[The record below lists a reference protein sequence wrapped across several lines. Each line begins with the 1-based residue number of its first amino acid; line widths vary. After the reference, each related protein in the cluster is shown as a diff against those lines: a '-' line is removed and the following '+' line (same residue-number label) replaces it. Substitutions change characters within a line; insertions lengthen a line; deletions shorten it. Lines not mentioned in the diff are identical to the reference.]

1 MSFFLLN
8 NTKMCNNSSVIN
20 MFKEELK
27 LVPNKPG
34 SYQMYD
40 ESDTVIY
47 VGKAKNLKKR
57 LSSYFRGTH
66 TGKTAKMISNIAYF
80 KYIVT
85 NTELESFI
93 LEINL
98 IKKYNPKY
106 NILLKDDKSYP
117 YIEYT
122 RKPFP
127 SLKVVRYLKVKKS
140 KDKILFGPYVNV
152 YAARRIVNLINRLYP
167 LKKCEGMPKEVCLYY
182 HIHECLG
189 YCTKHVNSE
198 DIINMENEIISFL
211 RGNEDIIKNKLKEKI
226 NYYSENMN
234 YEMALELKKELDYMN
249 IVLEKQKVELT
260 AKEDLDVINYA
271 FINGFISLEFLYI
284 RAGKLVGNYTEI
296 EPVTDDYLNEIE
308 YLIALFYN
316 KREIPKQILI
326 PDEIDETVLKEIID
340 TKFIKVTKGSKYKL
354 LKMAKENAIINLENN
369 FKRIENQISK
379 TEGANEE
386 LEHLLGMKIKRIDI
400 FDNSNLFGS
409 FAVSGMVVFVDGS
422 PDKNKYRKYKV
433 MVDKN
438 DDYHTM
444 KEVIYRRYYRAL
456 LEKDLPDLILVD
468 GGITQIRAAKEILE
482 ELNLSIKVCGL
493 VKNDK
498 HRTNDLLDGDTL
510 EIYDIDR
517 TSNLF
522 HYLTRMQD
530 EVHRYTINYHRQIR
544 SKGSIQSIL
553 DNIPGI
559 GEKRRKEL
567 IKTFGSVKK
576 IKEASAEELN
586 KILPPDVTNK
596 LMTYLKDM
604 DEDKKTKELE

>member
-1 MSFFLLN
+1 
-8 NTKMCNNSSVIN
+8 
-20 MFKEELK
+20 MFKDELK

-40 ESDTVIY
+40 KNDVVIY

-57 LSSYFRGTH
+57 LSSYFRGKH
-66 TGKTAKMISNIAYF
+66 YGKTAKMISNIAYF

-98 IKKYNPKY
+98 IKKYDPKY

-117 YIEYT
+117 YIEYS
-122 RKPFP
+122 RKPYP
-127 SLKVVRYLKVKKS
+127 SLKVVRYLKVKKH
-140 KDKILFGPYVNV
+140 KDKLLFGPYVNA

-189 YCTKHVNSE
+189 YCTKNVSLDRIE
-198 DIINMENEIISFL
+198 TMEQEILSFL
-211 RGNEDIIKNKLKEKI
+211 RGNEDVIKNKLKEKI
-226 NYYSENMN
+226 EYYSENLN
-234 YEMALELKKELDYMN
+234 YELALELKKELDYMS
-249 IVLEKQKVELT
+249 IVLEKQKVELNPG
-260 AKEDLDVINYA
+260 ENLDVINYA
-271 FINGFISLEFLYI
+271 FINGFIAIEFLFV
-284 RAGKLVGNYTEI
+284 RNGKLVGNYTEI
-296 EPVTDDYLNEIE
+296 EPVTDEYLDEIE
-308 YLIALFYN
+308 YYIALFYQ
-316 KREIPKQILI
+316 KKEIPREIII
-326 PDEIDETVLKEIID
+326 ADELNEDNLSKVIETNFV
-340 TKFIKVTKGSKYKL
+340 KVSKGQKRKL
-354 LKMAKENAIINLENN
+354 LLMAKENATINLNNN
-369 FKRIENQISK
+369 FKRIEQKQEKSS
-379 TEGANEE
+379 GANDE
-386 LEHLLGMKIKRIDI
+386 LAELLRIGIKRIDV

-409 FAVSGMVVFVDGS
+409 FAVSGMVVYEDGLPS
-422 PDKNKYRKYKV
+422 KSKYRKYKV

-438 DDYHTM
+438 DDYNTM

-456 LEKDLPDLILVD
+456 IDKDLPDLILVD
-468 GGITQIRAAKEILE
+468 GGINQIRAAKDVLNS
-482 ELNLSIKVCGL
+482 LNLGIKVCGL

-544 SKGSIQSIL
+544 SKGSISSIL

-559 GEKRRKEL
+559 GNKRSKDL
-567 IKTFGSVKK
+567 IKRFGSVKRM
-576 IKEASAEELN
+576 KEASLGELCE
-586 KILPPDVTNK
+586 IIPEDIAK
-596 LMTYLKDM
+596 LLINYL
-604 DEDKKTKELE
+604 ENYDKQ

>member
-1 MSFFLLN
+1 
-8 NTKMCNNSSVIN
+8 MCNNNDVMF
-20 MFKEELK
+20 MFKDELK

-40 ESDTVIY
+40 KNDVVIY

-57 LSSYFRGTH
+57 LSSYFRGKH
-66 TGKTAKMISNIAYF
+66 YGKTAKMISNIAYF

-98 IKKYNPKY
+98 IKKYDPKY

-117 YIEYT
+117 YIEYS
-122 RKPFP
+122 RKPYP
-127 SLKVVRYLKVKKS
+127 SLKVVRYLKVKKH
-140 KDKILFGPYVNV
+140 KDKLLFGPYVNA

-189 YCTKHVNSE
+189 YCTKNVSLDRIE
-198 DIINMENEIISFL
+198 TMEQEILSFL
-211 RGNEDIIKNKLKEKI
+211 RGNEDVIKNKLKEKI
-226 NYYSENMN
+226 EYYSENLN
-234 YEMALELKKELDYMN
+234 YELALELKKELDYMS
-249 IVLEKQKVELT
+249 IVLEKQKVELNPG
-260 AKEDLDVINYA
+260 ENLDVINYA
-271 FINGFISLEFLYI
+271 FINGFIAIEFLFV
-284 RAGKLVGNYTEI
+284 RNGKLVGNYTEI
-296 EPVTDDYLNEIE
+296 EPVTDEYLDEIE
-308 YLIALFYN
+308 YYIALFYQ
-316 KREIPKQILI
+316 KKEIPREIII
-326 PDEIDETVLKEIID
+326 ADELNEDNLSKVIETNFV
-340 TKFIKVTKGSKYKL
+340 KVSKGQKRKL
-354 LKMAKENAIINLENN
+354 LLMAKENATINLNNN
-369 FKRIENQISK
+369 FKRIEQKQEKSS
-379 TEGANEE
+379 GANDE
-386 LEHLLGMKIKRIDI
+386 LAELLGIGIKRIDV

-409 FAVSGMVVFVDGS
+409 FAVSGMVVYEDGLPS
-422 PDKNKYRKYKV
+422 KSKYRKYKV

-438 DDYHTM
+438 DDYNTM

-456 LEKDLPDLILVD
+456 IEKDLPDLILVD
-468 GGITQIRAAKEILE
+468 GGINQIRAANDVLNS
-482 ELNLSIKVCGL
+482 LNLGIKVCGL

-544 SKGSIQSIL
+544 SKGSISSIL

-559 GEKRRKEL
+559 GNKRSKDL
-567 IKTFGSVKK
+567 IKRFGSVKRM
-576 IKEASAEELN
+576 KEASLGELCE
-586 KILPPDVTNK
+586 IIPEDIAK
-596 LMTYLKDM
+596 LLINYL
-604 DEDKKTKELE
+604 ENYDKQ

>member
-1 MSFFLLN
+1 
-8 NTKMCNNSSVIN
+8 MCHNKDVMF
-20 MFKEELK
+20 MFKDELK

-40 ESDTVIY
+40 KNDVVIY

-57 LSSYFRGTH
+57 LSSYFRGKH
-66 TGKTAKMISNIAYF
+66 YGKTAKMISNIAYF

-98 IKKYNPKY
+98 IKKYDPKY

-117 YIEYT
+117 CIEYS
-122 RKPFP
+122 RKPYP
-127 SLKVVRYLKVKKS
+127 SLKVVRYLKVKKH
-140 KDKILFGPYVNV
+140 KDKLLFGPYVNA

-189 YCTKHVNSE
+189 YCTKNVSLDRIE
-198 DIINMENEIISFL
+198 TMEQEILSFL
-211 RGNEDIIKNKLKEKI
+211 RGNEDVIKNKLKEKI
-226 NYYSENMN
+226 EYYSENLN
-234 YEMALELKKELDYMN
+234 YELALELKKELDYMS
-249 IVLEKQKVELT
+249 IVLEKQKVELNPG
-260 AKEDLDVINYA
+260 ENLDVINYA
-271 FINGFISLEFLYI
+271 FINGFIAIEFLFV
-284 RAGKLVGNYTEI
+284 RNGKLVGNYTEI
-296 EPVTDDYLNEIE
+296 EPVTDDYLDEIE
-308 YLIALFYN
+308 YYIALFYQ
-316 KREIPKQILI
+316 KKEIPREIII
-326 PDEIDETVLKEIID
+326 ADELNEDNLSKVIETNFV
-340 TKFIKVTKGSKYKL
+340 KVSKGQKRKL
-354 LKMAKENAIINLENN
+354 LLMAKENATINLNNN
-369 FKRIENQISK
+369 FKRIEQKQEKSS
-379 TEGANEE
+379 GANDE
-386 LEHLLGMKIKRIDI
+386 LAELLGIGIKRIDV

-409 FAVSGMVVFVDGS
+409 FAVSGMVVYEDGLPS
-422 PDKNKYRKYKV
+422 KSKYRKYKV
-433 MVDKN
+433 MVDRN
-438 DDYHTM
+438 DDYNTM

-456 LEKDLPDLILVD
+456 IDKDLPDLILVD
-468 GGITQIRAAKEILE
+468 GGINQIRAAKDVLNS
-482 ELNLSIKVCGL
+482 LNLGIKVCGL

-544 SKGSIQSIL
+544 SKGSISSIL

-559 GEKRRKEL
+559 GNKRSKDL
-567 IKTFGSVKK
+567 IKRFGSVKRM
-576 IKEASAEELN
+576 KEASLGELCE
-586 KILPPDVTNK
+586 IIPEDIAK
-596 LMTYLKDM
+596 LLINYL
-604 DEDKKTKELE
+604 ENYDKQ

>member
-1 MSFFLLN
+1 
-8 NTKMCNNSSVIN
+8 
-20 MFKEELK
+20 MFKDELK

-40 ESDTVIY
+40 KNDVVIY

-57 LSSYFRGTH
+57 LSSYFRGKH
-66 TGKTAKMISNIAYF
+66 YGKTAKMISNIAYF

-98 IKKYNPKY
+98 IKKYDPKY

-117 YIEYT
+117 YIEYS
-122 RKPFP
+122 RKPYP
-127 SLKVVRYLKVKKS
+127 SLKVVRYLKVKKH
-140 KDKILFGPYVNV
+140 KDKLLFGPYVNA

-189 YCTKHVNSE
+189 YCTKNVSLDRIE
-198 DIINMENEIISFL
+198 AMEQEILSFL
-211 RGNEDIIKNKLKEKI
+211 RGNEDVIKNKLKEKI
-226 NYYSENMN
+226 EYYSENLN
-234 YEMALELKKELDYMN
+234 YELALELKKELDYMS
-249 IVLEKQKVELT
+249 IVLEKQKVELNPG
-260 AKEDLDVINYA
+260 ENLDVINYA
-271 FINGFISLEFLYI
+271 FINGFIAIEFLFV
-284 RAGKLVGNYTEI
+284 RNGKLVGNYTEI
-296 EPVTDDYLNEIE
+296 EPVTDEYLDEIE
-308 YLIALFYN
+308 YYIALFYQ
-316 KREIPKQILI
+316 KKEIPREIII
-326 PDEIDETVLKEIID
+326 ADELNEDNLSKV
-340 TKFIKVTKGSKYKL
+340 IKTNFVKVSKGQKRKL
-354 LKMAKENAIINLENN
+354 LLMAKENATINLNNN
-369 FKRIENQISK
+369 FKRIEQKQEKSS
-379 TEGANEE
+379 GANDE
-386 LEHLLGMKIKRIDI
+386 LAELLGIGIKRIDV

-409 FAVSGMVVFVDGS
+409 FAVSGMVVYEDGLPS
-422 PDKNKYRKYKV
+422 KSKYRKYKV

-438 DDYHTM
+438 DDYNTM

-456 LEKDLPDLILVD
+456 IEKDLPDLILVD
-468 GGITQIRAAKEILE
+468 GGINQIRAAKDVLNS
-482 ELNLSIKVCGL
+482 LNLGIKVCGL

-544 SKGSIQSIL
+544 SKGSISSIL

-559 GEKRRKEL
+559 GNKRSKDL
-567 IKTFGSVKK
+567 IKRFGSVKRM
-576 IKEASAEELN
+576 KEASLGELCE
-586 KILPPDVTNK
+586 IIPEDIAK
-596 LMTYLKDM
+596 LLINYL
-604 DEDKKTKELE
+604 ENYDKQ

>member
-1 MSFFLLN
+1 
-8 NTKMCNNSSVIN
+8 MCHNKDVMF
-20 MFKEELK
+20 MFKDELK

-40 ESDTVIY
+40 KNDVVIY

-57 LSSYFRGTH
+57 LSSYFRGKH
-66 TGKTAKMISNIAYF
+66 YGKTAKMISNIAYF

-117 YIEYT
+117 YIEYS
-122 RKPFP
+122 RKPYP
-127 SLKVVRYLKVKKS
+127 SLKVVRYLKVKKH
-140 KDKILFGPYVNV
+140 KDKLLFGPYVNA

-189 YCTKHVNSE
+189 YCTKNVSLDRIE
-198 DIINMENEIISFL
+198 AMEQEILSFL
-211 RGNEDIIKNKLKEKI
+211 RGNEDVIKNKLKEKI
-226 NYYSENMN
+226 EYYSENLN
-234 YEMALELKKELDYMN
+234 YELALELKKELDYMS
-249 IVLEKQKVELT
+249 IVLEKQKVELNPG
-260 AKEDLDVINYA
+260 ENLDVINYA
-271 FINGFISLEFLYI
+271 FINGFIAIEFLFV
-284 RAGKLVGNYTEI
+284 RNGKLVGNYTEI
-296 EPVTDDYLNEIE
+296 EPVTDEYLDEIE
-308 YLIALFYN
+308 YYIALFYQ
-316 KREIPKQILI
+316 KKEIPREIII
-326 PDEIDETVLKEIID
+326 ADELNEDNLSKVIETNFV
-340 TKFIKVTKGSKYKL
+340 KVSKGQKRKL
-354 LKMAKENAIINLENN
+354 LLMARENATINLNNN
-369 FKRIENQISK
+369 FKRIEQKQEKSS
-379 TEGANEE
+379 GANDE
-386 LEHLLGMKIKRIDI
+386 LAELLGIGIKRIDV

-409 FAVSGMVVFVDGS
+409 FAVSGMVVYEDGLPS
-422 PDKNKYRKYKV
+422 KSKYRKYKV

-438 DDYHTM
+438 DDYNTM

-456 LEKDLPDLILVD
+456 IDKDLPDLILVD
-468 GGITQIRAAKEILE
+468 GGINQIRAAKDVLNS
-482 ELNLSIKVCGL
+482 LNLGIKVCGL

-544 SKGSIQSIL
+544 SKGSISSIL

-559 GEKRRKEL
+559 GNKRSKDL
-567 IKTFGSVKK
+567 IKRFGSVKRM
-576 IKEASAEELN
+576 KEASLGELCE
-586 KILPPDVTNK
+586 IIPEDIAK
-596 LMTYLKDM
+596 LLINYL
-604 DEDKKTKELE
+604 ENYDKQ

>member
-1 MSFFLLN
+1 
-8 NTKMCNNSSVIN
+8 
-20 MFKEELK
+20 MFKDELK

-40 ESDTVIY
+40 KNDVVIY

-57 LSSYFRGTH
+57 LSSYFRGKH
-66 TGKTAKMISNIAYF
+66 YGKTAKMISNIAYF

-98 IKKYNPKY
+98 IKKYDPKY

-117 YIEYT
+117 YIEYS
-122 RKPFP
+122 RKPYP
-127 SLKVVRYLKVKKS
+127 SLKVVRYLKVKKH
-140 KDKILFGPYVNV
+140 KDKLLFGPYVNA

-189 YCTKHVNSE
+189 YCTKNVSLDRIE
-198 DIINMENEIISFL
+198 TMEQEILSFL
-211 RGNEDIIKNKLKEKI
+211 RGNEDVIKNKLKEKI
-226 NYYSENMN
+226 EYYSENLN
-234 YEMALELKKELDYMN
+234 YELALELKKELDYMS
-249 IVLEKQKVELT
+249 IVLEKQKVELNPG
-260 AKEDLDVINYA
+260 ENLDVINYA
-271 FINGFISLEFLYI
+271 FINGFIAIEFLFV
-284 RAGKLVGNYTEI
+284 RNGKLVGNYTEI
-296 EPVTDDYLNEIE
+296 EPVTDEYLDEIE
-308 YLIALFYN
+308 YYIALFYQ
-316 KREIPKQILI
+316 KKEIPREIII
-326 PDEIDETVLKEIID
+326 ADELNEDNLSKVIETNFV
-340 TKFIKVTKGSKYKL
+340 KVSKGQKRKL
-354 LKMAKENAIINLENN
+354 LLMAKENATINLNNN
-369 FKRIENQISK
+369 FKRIEQKQEKSS
-379 TEGANEE
+379 GANDE
-386 LEHLLGMKIKRIDI
+386 LAELLGIGIKRIDV

-409 FAVSGMVVFVDGS
+409 FAVSGMVVYEDGLPS
-422 PDKNKYRKYKV
+422 KSKYRKYKV

-438 DDYHTM
+438 DDYNTM

-456 LEKDLPDLILVD
+456 IDKDLPDLILVD
-468 GGITQIRAAKEILE
+468 GGINQIRAAKDVLNS
-482 ELNLSIKVCGL
+482 LNLGIKVCGL

-510 EIYDIDR
+510 QIYDIDR

-544 SKGSIQSIL
+544 SKGSISSIL

-559 GEKRRKEL
+559 GNKRSKDL
-567 IKTFGSVKK
+567 IKRFGSVKRM
-576 IKEASAEELN
+576 KEASLGELCE
-586 KILPPDVTNK
+586 IIPEDIAK
-596 LMTYLKDM
+596 LLINYL
-604 DEDKKTKELE
+604 ENYDKQ

>member
-1 MSFFLLN
+1 
-8 NTKMCNNSSVIN
+8 
-20 MFKEELK
+20 MFKDELK

-40 ESDTVIY
+40 KNDVVIY

-57 LSSYFRGTH
+57 LSSYFRGKH
-66 TGKTAKMISNIAYF
+66 YGKTAKMISNIAYF

-98 IKKYNPKY
+98 IKKYDPKY

-117 YIEYT
+117 YIEYS
-122 RKPFP
+122 RKPYP
-127 SLKVVRYLKVKKS
+127 SLKVVRYLKVKKH
-140 KDKILFGPYVNV
+140 KDKLLFGPYVNA

-189 YCTKHVNSE
+189 YCTKNVSLDRIE
-198 DIINMENEIISFL
+198 TMEQEILSFL
-211 RGNEDIIKNKLKEKI
+211 RGNEDVIKNKLKEKI
-226 NYYSENMN
+226 EYYSENLN
-234 YEMALELKKELDYMN
+234 YELALELKKELDYMS
-249 IVLEKQKVELT
+249 IVLEKQKVELNPG
-260 AKEDLDVINYA
+260 ENLDVINYA
-271 FINGFISLEFLYI
+271 FINGFIAIEFLFV
-284 RAGKLVGNYTEI
+284 RNGKLVGNYTEI
-296 EPVTDDYLNEIE
+296 EPVTDEYLDEIE
-308 YLIALFYN
+308 YYIALFYQ
-316 KREIPKQILI
+316 KKEIPREIII
-326 PDEIDETVLKEIID
+326 ADELNEDNLSKVIETNFV
-340 TKFIKVTKGSKYKL
+340 KVSKGQKRKL
-354 LKMAKENAIINLENN
+354 LLMAKENATINLNNN
-369 FKRIENQISK
+369 FKRIEQKQEKSS
-379 TEGANEE
+379 GANDE
-386 LEHLLGMKIKRIDI
+386 LAELLGIGIKRIDV

-409 FAVSGMVVFVDGS
+409 FAVSGMVVYEDGLPS
-422 PDKNKYRKYKV
+422 KSKYRKYKV

-438 DDYHTM
+438 DDYNTM

-456 LEKDLPDLILVD
+456 IDKDLPDLILVD
-468 GGITQIRAAKEILE
+468 GGINQIRAAKDVLNS
-482 ELNLSIKVCGL
+482 LNLGIKVCGL

-530 EVHRYTINYHRQIR
+530 DVHRYTINYHRQIR
-544 SKGSIQSIL
+544 SKGSISSIL

-559 GEKRRKEL
+559 GNKRSKDL
-567 IKTFGSVKK
+567 IKRFGSVKRM
-576 IKEASAEELN
+576 KEASLGELCE
-586 KILPPDVTNK
+586 IIPEDIAK
-596 LMTYLKDM
+596 LLINYL
-604 DEDKKTKELE
+604 ENYDKQ

>member
-1 MSFFLLN
+1 
-8 NTKMCNNSSVIN
+8 MCNNNDVMF
-20 MFKEELK
+20 MFKDELK

-40 ESDTVIY
+40 KNDVVIY

-57 LSSYFRGTH
+57 LSSYFRGKH
-66 TGKTAKMISNIAYF
+66 YGKTAKMISNIAYF

-98 IKKYNPKY
+98 IKKYDPKY

-117 YIEYT
+117 YIEYS
-122 RKPFP
+122 RKPYP
-127 SLKVVRYLKVKKS
+127 SLKVVRYLKVKKH
-140 KDKILFGPYVNV
+140 KDKLLFGPYVNA

-189 YCTKHVNSE
+189 YCTKNVSLDRIE
-198 DIINMENEIISFL
+198 TMEQEILSFL
-211 RGNEDIIKNKLKEKI
+211 RGNEDVIKNKLKEKI
-226 NYYSENMN
+226 EYYSENLN
-234 YEMALELKKELDYMN
+234 YELALELKKELDYMS
-249 IVLEKQKVELT
+249 IVLEKQKVELNPG
-260 AKEDLDVINYA
+260 ENLDVINYA
-271 FINGFISLEFLYI
+271 FINGFIAIEFLFV
-284 RAGKLVGNYTEI
+284 RNGKLVGNYTEI
-296 EPVTDDYLNEIE
+296 EPVTDEYLDEIE
-308 YLIALFYN
+308 YYIALFYQ
-316 KREIPKQILI
+316 KKEIPREIII
-326 PDEIDETVLKEIID
+326 ADELNEDNLSKVIETNFV
-340 TKFIKVTKGSKYKL
+340 KVSKGQKRKL
-354 LKMAKENAIINLENN
+354 LLMAKENATINLNNN
-369 FKRIENQISK
+369 FKRIEQKQEKSS
-379 TEGANEE
+379 GANDE
-386 LEHLLGMKIKRIDI
+386 LAELLRIGIKRIDV

-409 FAVSGMVVFVDGS
+409 FAVSGMVVYEDGLPS
-422 PDKNKYRKYKV
+422 KSKYRKYKV

-438 DDYHTM
+438 DDYNTM

-456 LEKDLPDLILVD
+456 IDKDLPDLILVD
-468 GGITQIRAAKEILE
+468 GGINQIRAAKDVLNS
-482 ELNLSIKVCGL
+482 LNLGIKVCGL

-544 SKGSIQSIL
+544 SKGSISSIL

-559 GEKRRKEL
+559 GNKRSKDL
-567 IKTFGSVKK
+567 IKRFGSVKRM
-576 IKEASAEELN
+576 KEASLGELCE
-586 KILPPDVTNK
+586 IIPEDIAK
-596 LMTYLKDM
+596 LLINYL
-604 DEDKKTKELE
+604 ENYDKR

>member
-1 MSFFLLN
+1 
-8 NTKMCNNSSVIN
+8 MCNNNDVMF
-20 MFKEELK
+20 MFKDELK

-40 ESDTVIY
+40 KNDVVIY

-57 LSSYFRGTH
+57 LSSYFRGKH
-66 TGKTAKMISNIAYF
+66 YGKTAKMISNIAYF

-98 IKKYNPKY
+98 IKKYDPKY

-117 YIEYT
+117 YIEYS
-122 RKPFP
+122 RKPYP
-127 SLKVVRYLKVKKS
+127 SLKVVRYLKVKKH
-140 KDKILFGPYVNV
+140 KDKLLFGPYVNA

-189 YCTKHVNSE
+189 YCTKNVSLDRIE
-198 DIINMENEIISFL
+198 TMEQEILSFL
-211 RGNEDIIKNKLKEKI
+211 RGNEDVIKNKLKEKI
-226 NYYSENMN
+226 EYYSENLN
-234 YEMALELKKELDYMN
+234 YELALELKKELDYMS
-249 IVLEKQKVELT
+249 IVLEKQKVELNPG
-260 AKEDLDVINYA
+260 ENLDVINYA
-271 FINGFISLEFLYI
+271 FINGFIAIEFLFV
-284 RAGKLVGNYTEI
+284 RNGKLVGNYTEI
-296 EPVTDDYLNEIE
+296 EPVTDDYLDEIE
-308 YLIALFYN
+308 YYIALFYQ
-316 KREIPKQILI
+316 KKEIPREIII
-326 PDEIDETVLKEIID
+326 ADELNEDNLSKVIETNFV
-340 TKFIKVTKGSKYKL
+340 KVSKGQKRKL
-354 LKMAKENAIINLENN
+354 LLMAKENATINLNNN
-369 FKRIENQISK
+369 FKRIEQKQEKSS
-379 TEGANEE
+379 GANDE
-386 LEHLLGMKIKRIDI
+386 LAELLGIGIKRIDV

-409 FAVSGMVVFVDGS
+409 FAVSGMVVYEDGLPS
-422 PDKNKYRKYKV
+422 KSKYRKYKV
-433 MVDKN
+433 MVDRN
-438 DDYHTM
+438 DDYNTM

-456 LEKDLPDLILVD
+456 IDKDLPDLILVD
-468 GGITQIRAAKEILE
+468 GGINQIRAAKDVLNS
-482 ELNLSIKVCGL
+482 LNLGIKVCGL

-544 SKGSIQSIL
+544 SKGSISSIL

-559 GEKRRKEL
+559 GNKRSKDL
-567 IKTFGSVKK
+567 IKRFGSVKRM
-576 IKEASAEELN
+576 KEASLGELCE
-586 KILPPDVTNK
+586 IIPEDIAK
-596 LMTYLKDM
+596 LLINYL
-604 DEDKKTKELE
+604 ENYDKQ

>member
-1 MSFFLLN
+1 
-8 NTKMCNNSSVIN
+8 
-20 MFKEELK
+20 MFKDELK

-40 ESDTVIY
+40 KNDVVIY

-57 LSSYFRGTH
+57 LSSYFRGKH
-66 TGKTAKMISNIAYF
+66 YGKTAKMISNIAYF

-98 IKKYNPKY
+98 IKKYDPKY

-117 YIEYT
+117 YIEYS
-122 RKPFP
+122 RKPYP
-127 SLKVVRYLKVKKS
+127 SLKVVRYLKVKKH
-140 KDKILFGPYVNV
+140 KDKLLFGPYVNA

-189 YCTKHVNSE
+189 YCTKNVSLDRIE
-198 DIINMENEIISFL
+198 AMEQEILSFL
-211 RGNEDIIKNKLKEKI
+211 RGNEDVIKNKLKEKI
-226 NYYSENMN
+226 EYYSENLN
-234 YEMALELKKELDYMN
+234 YELALELKKELDYMS
-249 IVLEKQKVELT
+249 IVLEKQKVELNPG
-260 AKEDLDVINYA
+260 ENLDVINYA
-271 FINGFISLEFLYI
+271 FINGFIAIEFLFV
-284 RAGKLVGNYTEI
+284 RNGKLVGNYTEI
-296 EPVTDDYLNEIE
+296 EPVTDEYLDEIE
-308 YLIALFYN
+308 YYIALFYQ
-316 KREIPKQILI
+316 KKEIPREIII
-326 PDEIDETVLKEIID
+326 ADELNEDNLSKVIETNFV
-340 TKFIKVTKGSKYKL
+340 KVSKGQKRKL
-354 LKMAKENAIINLENN
+354 LLMAKENATINLNNN
-369 FKRIENQISK
+369 FKRIEQKQEKSS
-379 TEGANEE
+379 GANDE
-386 LEHLLGMKIKRIDI
+386 LAELLGIGIKRIDV

-409 FAVSGMVVFVDGS
+409 FAVSGMIVYEDGLPS
-422 PDKNKYRKYKV
+422 KSKYRKYKV

-438 DDYHTM
+438 DDYNTM

-456 LEKDLPDLILVD
+456 IEKDLPDLILVD
-468 GGITQIRAAKEILE
+468 GGINQIRAAKDVLNS
-482 ELNLSIKVCGL
+482 LNLGIKVCGL

-544 SKGSIQSIL
+544 SKGSISSIL

-559 GEKRRKEL
+559 GNKRSKDL
-567 IKTFGSVKK
+567 IKRFGSVKRM
-576 IKEASAEELN
+576 KEASLGELCE
-586 KILPPDVTNK
+586 IIPEDIAK
-596 LMTYLKDM
+596 LLINYL
-604 DEDKKTKELE
+604 ENYDKQ

>member
-1 MSFFLLN
+1 
-8 NTKMCNNSSVIN
+8 
-20 MFKEELK
+20 MFKDELK

-40 ESDTVIY
+40 KNDVVIY

-57 LSSYFRGTH
+57 LSSYFRGKH
-66 TGKTAKMISNIAYF
+66 YGKTAKMISNIAYF

-98 IKKYNPKY
+98 IKKYDPKY
-106 NILLKDDKSYP
+106 NILLKDDNRYP
-117 YIEYT
+117 YIEYS
-122 RKPFP
+122 RKPYP
-127 SLKVVRYLKVKKS
+127 SLKVVRYLKVKKH
-140 KDKILFGPYVNV
+140 KDKLLFGPYVNA

-189 YCTKHVNSE
+189 YCTKNVSLDRIE
-198 DIINMENEIISFL
+198 AMEQEILSFL
-211 RGNEDIIKNKLKEKI
+211 RGNEDVIKNKLKEKI
-226 NYYSENMN
+226 EYYSENLN
-234 YEMALELKKELDYMN
+234 YELALELKKELDYMS
-249 IVLEKQKVELT
+249 IVLEKQKVELNPG
-260 AKEDLDVINYA
+260 ENLDVINYA
-271 FINGFISLEFLYI
+271 FINGFIAIEFLFV
-284 RAGKLVGNYTEI
+284 RNGKLVGNYTEI
-296 EPVTDDYLNEIE
+296 EPVTDEYLDEIE
-308 YLIALFYN
+308 YYIALFYQ
-316 KREIPKQILI
+316 KKEIPREIII
-326 PDEIDETVLKEIID
+326 ADELNEDNLSKVIETNFV
-340 TKFIKVTKGSKYKL
+340 KVSKGQKRKL
-354 LKMAKENAIINLENN
+354 LLMAKENATINLNNN
-369 FKRIENQISK
+369 FKRIEQKQEKSS
-379 TEGANEE
+379 GANEE
-386 LEHLLGMKIKRIDI
+386 LAELLGIGIKRIDV

-409 FAVSGMVVFVDGS
+409 FAVSGMVVYEDGLPS
-422 PDKNKYRKYKV
+422 KSKYRKYKV

-438 DDYHTM
+438 DDYNTM

-456 LEKDLPDLILVD
+456 IEKDLPDLILVD
-468 GGITQIRAAKEILE
+468 GGINQIRAAKDVLNS
-482 ELNLSIKVCGL
+482 LNLGIKVCGL

-544 SKGSIQSIL
+544 SKGSISSIL

-559 GEKRRKEL
+559 GNKRSKDL
-567 IKTFGSVKK
+567 IKRFGSVKRM
-576 IKEASAEELN
+576 KEASLGELCE
-586 KILPPDVTNK
+586 IIPEDIAK
-596 LMTYLKDM
+596 LLINYL
-604 DEDKKTKELE
+604 ENYDKQ

>member
-1 MSFFLLN
+1 
-8 NTKMCNNSSVIN
+8 
-20 MFKEELK
+20 MFKDELK

-40 ESDTVIY
+40 KNDVVIY

-57 LSSYFRGTH
+57 LSSYFRGKH
-66 TGKTAKMISNIAYF
+66 YGKTAKMISNIAYF

-98 IKKYNPKY
+98 IKKYDPKY

-117 YIEYT
+117 YIEYS
-122 RKPFP
+122 RKPYP
-127 SLKVVRYLKVKKS
+127 SLKVVRYLKVKKH
-140 KDKILFGPYVNV
+140 KDKLLFGPYVNA

-189 YCTKHVNSE
+189 YCTKNVSLDRIE
-198 DIINMENEIISFL
+198 AMEQEILSFL
-211 RGNEDIIKNKLKEKI
+211 RGNEDVIKNKLKEKI
-226 NYYSENMN
+226 EYYSENLN
-234 YEMALELKKELDYMN
+234 YELALELKKELDYMS
-249 IVLEKQKVELT
+249 IVLEKQKVELNPG
-260 AKEDLDVINYA
+260 ENLDVINYA
-271 FINGFISLEFLYI
+271 FINGFIAIEFLFV
-284 RAGKLVGNYTEI
+284 RNGKLVGNYTEI
-296 EPVTDDYLNEIE
+296 EPVTDEYLDEIE
-308 YLIALFYN
+308 YYIALFYQ
-316 KREIPKQILI
+316 KKEIPREIII
-326 PDEIDETVLKEIID
+326 ADELNENNLSKVIETNFV
-340 TKFIKVTKGSKYKL
+340 KVSKGQKRKL
-354 LKMAKENAIINLENN
+354 LLMAKENATINLNNN
-369 FKRIENQISK
+369 FKRIEQKQEKSS
-379 TEGANEE
+379 GANDE
-386 LEHLLGMKIKRIDI
+386 LAELLGIGIKRIDV

-409 FAVSGMVVFVDGS
+409 FAVSGMVVYEDGLPS
-422 PDKNKYRKYKV
+422 KGKYRKYKV

-438 DDYHTM
+438 DDYNTM

-456 LEKDLPDLILVD
+456 IEKDLPDLILVD
-468 GGITQIRAAKEILE
+468 GGINQIRAAKDVLNS
-482 ELNLSIKVCGL
+482 LNLGIKVCGL

-544 SKGSIQSIL
+544 SKGSISSIL

-559 GEKRRKEL
+559 GNKRSKDL
-567 IKTFGSVKK
+567 IKRFGSVKRM
-576 IKEASAEELN
+576 KEASLGELCE
-586 KILPPDVTNK
+586 IIPEDIAK
-596 LMTYLKDM
+596 LLINYL
-604 DEDKKTKELE
+604 ENYDKE

>member
-1 MSFFLLN
+1 
-8 NTKMCNNSSVIN
+8 
-20 MFKEELK
+20 MFKDELK

-40 ESDTVIY
+40 KNDVVIY

-57 LSSYFRGTH
+57 LSSYFRGKH
-66 TGKTAKMISNIAYF
+66 YGKTAKMISNIAYF

-98 IKKYNPKY
+98 IKKYDPKY

-117 YIEYT
+117 YIEYS
-122 RKPFP
+122 RKPYP
-127 SLKVVRYLKVKKS
+127 SLKVVRYLKVKKH
-140 KDKILFGPYVNV
+140 KDKLLFGPYVNA

-189 YCTKHVNSE
+189 YCTKNVSLDRIE
-198 DIINMENEIISFL
+198 TMEQEILSFL
-211 RGNEDIIKNKLKEKI
+211 RGNEDVIKNKLKEKI
-226 NYYSENMN
+226 EYYSENLN
-234 YEMALELKKELDYMN
+234 YELALELKKELDYMS
-249 IVLEKQKVELT
+249 IVLEKQKVELNPG
-260 AKEDLDVINYA
+260 ENLDVINYA
-271 FINGFISLEFLYI
+271 FINGFIAIEFLFV
-284 RAGKLVGNYTEI
+284 RNGKLVGNYTEI
-296 EPVTDDYLNEIE
+296 EPVTDEYLDEIE
-308 YLIALFYN
+308 YYIALFYQ
-316 KREIPKQILI
+316 KKEIPREIII
-326 PDEIDETVLKEIID
+326 ADELNEDNLSKVIETNFV
-340 TKFIKVTKGSKYKL
+340 KVSKGQKRKL
-354 LKMAKENAIINLENN
+354 LLMAKENATINLNNN
-369 FKRIENQISK
+369 FKRIEQKQEKSS
-379 TEGANEE
+379 GANDE
-386 LEHLLGMKIKRIDI
+386 LAELLGIGIKRIDV

-409 FAVSGMVVFVDGS
+409 FAVSGMVVYEDGLPS
-422 PDKNKYRKYKV
+422 KSKYRKYKV

-438 DDYHTM
+438 DDYNTM

-456 LEKDLPDLILVD
+456 IEKDLPDLILVD
-468 GGITQIRAAKEILE
+468 GGINQIRAAKDVLNS
-482 ELNLSIKVCGL
+482 LNLGIKVCGL

-544 SKGSIQSIL
+544 SKGSISSIL

-559 GEKRRKEL
+559 GNKRSKDL
-567 IKTFGSVKK
+567 IKRFGSVKRM
-576 IKEASAEELN
+576 KEASLGELCE
-586 KILPPDVTNK
+586 IIPEDIAK
-596 LMTYLKDM
+596 LLINYL
-604 DEDKKTKELE
+604 ENYDKQ

>member
-1 MSFFLLN
+1 
-8 NTKMCNNSSVIN
+8 
-20 MFKEELK
+20 MFKDELK

-40 ESDTVIY
+40 KNDVVIY

-57 LSSYFRGTH
+57 LSSYFRGKH
-66 TGKTAKMISNIAYF
+66 YGKTAKMISNIAYF

-98 IKKYNPKY
+98 IKKYDPKY

-117 YIEYT
+117 YIEYS
-122 RKPFP
+122 RKPYP
-127 SLKVVRYLKVKKS
+127 SLKVVRYLKVKKH
-140 KDKILFGPYVNV
+140 KDKLLFGPYVNA

-189 YCTKHVNSE
+189 YCTKNVSLDRIE
-198 DIINMENEIISFL
+198 TMEQEILSFL
-211 RGNEDIIKNKLKEKI
+211 RGNEDVIKNKLKEKI
-226 NYYSENMN
+226 EYYSENLN
-234 YEMALELKKELDYMN
+234 YELALELKKELDYMS
-249 IVLEKQKVELT
+249 IVLEKQKVELNPG
-260 AKEDLDVINYA
+260 ENLDVINYA
-271 FINGFISLEFLYI
+271 FINGFIAIEFLFV
-284 RAGKLVGNYTEI
+284 RNGKLVGNYTEI
-296 EPVTDDYLNEIE
+296 EPVTDEYLDEIE
-308 YLIALFYN
+308 YYIALFYQ
-316 KREIPKQILI
+316 KKEIPREIII
-326 PDEIDETVLKEIID
+326 ADELNEDNLSKVIETNFV
-340 TKFIKVTKGSKYKL
+340 KVSKGQKRKL
-354 LKMAKENAIINLENN
+354 LLMAKENATINLNNN
-369 FKRIENQISK
+369 FKRIEQKQEKSS
-379 TEGANEE
+379 GANDE
-386 LEHLLGMKIKRIDI
+386 LAELLGIGIKRIDV

-409 FAVSGMVVFVDGS
+409 FAVSGMVVYEDGLPS
-422 PDKNKYRKYKV
+422 KSKYRKYKV

-438 DDYHTM
+438 DDYNTM

-456 LEKDLPDLILVD
+456 IDKDLPDLILVD
-468 GGITQIRAAKEILE
+468 GGINQIRAAKDVLNS
-482 ELNLSIKVCGL
+482 LNLGIKVCGL

-544 SKGSIQSIL
+544 SKGSISSIL

-559 GEKRRKEL
+559 GNKRSKDL
-567 IKTFGSVKK
+567 IKRFGSVKRM
-576 IKEASAEELN
+576 KEASLGELCE
-586 KILPPDVTNK
+586 IIPEDIAK
-596 LMTYLKDM
+596 LLINYL
-604 DEDKKTKELE
+604 ENYDKQ

>member
-1 MSFFLLN
+1 
-8 NTKMCNNSSVIN
+8 MCHNKDVMF
-20 MFKEELK
+20 MFKDELK

-40 ESDTVIY
+40 KNDVVIY

-57 LSSYFRGTH
+57 LSSYFRGKH
-66 TGKTAKMISNIAYF
+66 YGKTAKMISNIAYF

-98 IKKYNPKY
+98 IKKYDPKY

-117 YIEYT
+117 YIEYS
-122 RKPFP
+122 RKPYP
-127 SLKVVRYLKVKKS
+127 SLKVVRYLKVKKH
-140 KDKILFGPYVNV
+140 KDKLLFGPYVNA

-189 YCTKHVNSE
+189 YCTKNVSLDKIE
-198 DIINMENEIISFL
+198 AMEQEILSFL
-211 RGNEDIIKNKLKEKI
+211 RGNEDVIKNKLKEKI
-226 NYYSENMN
+226 EYYSENLN
-234 YEMALELKKELDYMN
+234 YELALELKKELDYMS
-249 IVLEKQKVELT
+249 IVLEKQKVELNPG
-260 AKEDLDVINYA
+260 ENLDVINYA
-271 FINGFISLEFLYI
+271 FINGFIAIEFLFV
-284 RAGKLVGNYTEI
+284 RNGKLVGNYTEI
-296 EPVTDDYLNEIE
+296 EPVTDEYLDEIE
-308 YLIALFYN
+308 YYIALFYQ
-316 KREIPKQILI
+316 KKEIPREIII
-326 PDEIDETVLKEIID
+326 ADELNEDNLSKVIETNFV
-340 TKFIKVTKGSKYKL
+340 KVSKGQKRKL
-354 LKMAKENAIINLENN
+354 LLMAKENATINLNNN
-369 FKRIENQISK
+369 FKRIEQKQEKSS
-379 TEGANEE
+379 GANDE
-386 LEHLLGMKIKRIDI
+386 LAELLGIGIKRIDV

-409 FAVSGMVVFVDGS
+409 FAVSGMVVYEDGLPS
-422 PDKNKYRKYKV
+422 KSKYRKYKV

-438 DDYHTM
+438 DDYNTM

-456 LEKDLPDLILVD
+456 IEKDLPDLILVD
-468 GGITQIRAAKEILE
+468 GGINQIRAAKDVLNS
-482 ELNLSIKVCGL
+482 LNLGIKVCGL

-544 SKGSIQSIL
+544 SKGSISSIL

-559 GEKRRKEL
+559 GNKRSKDL
-567 IKTFGSVKK
+567 IKRFGSVKRM
-576 IKEASAEELN
+576 KEASLGELCE
-586 KILPPDVTNK
+586 IIPEDIAK
-596 LMTYLKDM
+596 LLINYL
-604 DEDKKTKELE
+604 ENYDK

>member
-1 MSFFLLN
+1 
-8 NTKMCNNSSVIN
+8 
-20 MFKEELK
+20 MFKDELK

-40 ESDTVIY
+40 KNDVVIY

-57 LSSYFRGTH
+57 LSSYFRGKH
-66 TGKTAKMISNIAYF
+66 YGKTAKMISNIAYF

-98 IKKYNPKY
+98 IKKYDPKY

-117 YIEYT
+117 YIEYS
-122 RKPFP
+122 RKPYP
-127 SLKVVRYLKVKKS
+127 SLKVVRYLKVKKH
-140 KDKILFGPYVNV
+140 KDKLLFGPYVNA

-189 YCTKHVNSE
+189 YCTKNVSLDRIE
-198 DIINMENEIISFL
+198 AMEQEILSFL
-211 RGNEDIIKNKLKEKI
+211 RGNEDVIKNKLKEKI
-226 NYYSENMN
+226 EYYSENLN
-234 YEMALELKKELDYMN
+234 YELALELKKELDYMS
-249 IVLEKQKVELT
+249 IVLEKQKVELNPG
-260 AKEDLDVINYA
+260 ENLDVINYA
-271 FINGFISLEFLYI
+271 FINGFIAIEFLFV
-284 RAGKLVGNYTEI
+284 RNGKLVGNYTEI
-296 EPVTDDYLNEIE
+296 EPVTDEYLDEIE
-308 YLIALFYN
+308 YYIALFYQ
-316 KREIPKQILI
+316 KKEIPK
-326 PDEIDETVLKEIID
+326 EIIIAD
-340 TKFIKVTKGSKYKL
+340 ELNEDNLSKVIETNFVKVSKGQKRKL
-354 LKMAKENAIINLENN
+354 LLMAKENATINLNNN
-369 FKRIENQISK
+369 FKRIEQKQEKSS
-379 TEGANEE
+379 GANDE
-386 LEHLLGMKIKRIDI
+386 LAELLGIGIKRIDV

-409 FAVSGMVVFVDGS
+409 FAVSGMAVYEDGLPS
-422 PDKNKYRKYKV
+422 KSKYRKYKV

-438 DDYHTM
+438 DDYNTM

-456 LEKDLPDLILVD
+456 IEKDLPDLILVD
-468 GGITQIRAAKEILE
+468 GGINQIRAAKDVLNS
-482 ELNLSIKVCGL
+482 LNLGIKVCGL

-544 SKGSIQSIL
+544 SKGSISSIL

-559 GEKRRKEL
+559 GNKRSKDL
-567 IKTFGSVKK
+567 IKRFGSVKRM
-576 IKEASAEELN
+576 KEASLGELCE
-586 KILPPDVTNK
+586 IIPEDIAK
-596 LMTYLKDM
+596 LLINYL
-604 DEDKKTKELE
+604 ENYDKQ

>member
-1 MSFFLLN
+1 
-8 NTKMCNNSSVIN
+8 MCNNNDVMF
-20 MFKEELK
+20 MFKDELK

-40 ESDTVIY
+40 KNDVVIY

-57 LSSYFRGTH
+57 LSSYFRGKH
-66 TGKTAKMISNIAYF
+66 YGKTAKMISNIAYF

-98 IKKYNPKY
+98 IKKYDPKY

-117 YIEYT
+117 YIEYS
-122 RKPFP
+122 RKPYP
-127 SLKVVRYLKVKKS
+127 SLKVVRYLKVKKH
-140 KDKILFGPYVNV
+140 KDKLLFGPYVNA

-189 YCTKHVNSE
+189 YCTKNVSLDRIE
-198 DIINMENEIISFL
+198 AMEQEILSFL
-211 RGNEDIIKNKLKEKI
+211 RGNEDVIKNKLKEKI
-226 NYYSENMN
+226 EYYSENLN
-234 YEMALELKKELDYMN
+234 YELALELKKELDYMS
-249 IVLEKQKVELT
+249 IVLEKQKVELNPG
-260 AKEDLDVINYA
+260 ENLDVINYA
-271 FINGFISLEFLYI
+271 FINGFIAIEFLFV
-284 RAGKLVGNYTEI
+284 RNGKLVGNYTEI
-296 EPVTDDYLNEIE
+296 EPVTDDYLDEIE
-308 YLIALFYN
+308 YYIALFYQ
-316 KREIPKQILI
+316 KKEIPREIII
-326 PDEIDETVLKEIID
+326 ADELNEDNLSKVIETNFV
-340 TKFIKVTKGSKYKL
+340 KVSKGQKRKL
-354 LKMAKENAIINLENN
+354 LLMAKENATINLNNN
-369 FKRIENQISK
+369 FKRIEQKQEKSS
-379 TEGANEE
+379 GANDE
-386 LEHLLGMKIKRIDI
+386 LAELLGIGIKRIDV

-409 FAVSGMVVFVDGS
+409 FAVSGMVVYEDGLPS
-422 PDKNKYRKYKV
+422 KGKYRKYKV

-438 DDYHTM
+438 DDYNTM

-456 LEKDLPDLILVD
+456 IEKDLPDLILVD
-468 GGITQIRAAKEILE
+468 GGINQIRAAKDVLNS
-482 ELNLSIKVCGL
+482 LNLGIKVCGL

-544 SKGSIQSIL
+544 SKGSISSIL

-559 GEKRRKEL
+559 GNKRSKDL
-567 IKTFGSVKK
+567 IKRFGSVKRM
-576 IKEASAEELN
+576 KEASLGELCE
-586 KILPPDVTNK
+586 IIPEDIAK
-596 LMTYLKDM
+596 LLINYL
-604 DEDKKTKELE
+604 ENYDKQ

>member
-1 MSFFLLN
+1 
-8 NTKMCNNSSVIN
+8 MCNNNDVMF
-20 MFKEELK
+20 MFKDELK

-40 ESDTVIY
+40 KNDVVIY

-57 LSSYFRGTH
+57 LSSYFRGKH
-66 TGKTAKMISNIAYF
+66 YGKTAKMI
-80 KYIVT
+80 T

-98 IKKYNPKY
+98 IKKYDPKY

-117 YIEYT
+117 YIEYS
-122 RKPFP
+122 RKPYP
-127 SLKVVRYLKVKKS
+127 SLKVVRYLKVKKH
-140 KDKILFGPYVNV
+140 KDKLLFGPYVNA

-189 YCTKHVNSE
+189 YCTKNVSLDRIE
-198 DIINMENEIISFL
+198 TMEQEILSFL
-211 RGNEDIIKNKLKEKI
+211 RGNEDVIKNKLKEKI
-226 NYYSENMN
+226 EYYSENLN
-234 YEMALELKKELDYMN
+234 YELALELKKELDYMS
-249 IVLEKQKVELT
+249 IVLEKQKVELNPG
-260 AKEDLDVINYA
+260 ENLDVINYA
-271 FINGFISLEFLYI
+271 FINGFIAIEFLFV
-284 RAGKLVGNYTEI
+284 RNGKLVGNYTEI
-296 EPVTDDYLNEIE
+296 EPVTDDYLDEIE
-308 YLIALFYN
+308 YYIALFYQ
-316 KREIPKQILI
+316 KKEIPREIII
-326 PDEIDETVLKEIID
+326 ADELNEDNLSKVIETNFV
-340 TKFIKVTKGSKYKL
+340 KVSKGQKRKL
-354 LKMAKENAIINLENN
+354 LLMAKENATINLNNN
-369 FKRIENQISK
+369 FKRIEQKQEKSS
-379 TEGANEE
+379 GANDE
-386 LEHLLGMKIKRIDI
+386 LAELLGIGIKRIDV

-409 FAVSGMVVFVDGS
+409 FAVSGMVVYEDGLPS
-422 PDKNKYRKYKV
+422 KSKYRKYKV

-438 DDYHTM
+438 DDYNTM

-456 LEKDLPDLILVD
+456 IEKDLPDLILVD
-468 GGITQIRAAKEILE
+468 GGINQIRAAKDVLNS
-482 ELNLSIKVCGL
+482 LNLGIKVCGL

-544 SKGSIQSIL
+544 SKGSISSIL

-559 GEKRRKEL
+559 GNKRSKDL
-567 IKTFGSVKK
+567 IKRFGSVKRM
-576 IKEASAEELN
+576 KEASLGELCE
-586 KILPPDVTNK
+586 IIPEDIAK
-596 LMTYLKDM
+596 LLINYL
-604 DEDKKTKELE
+604 ENYDKQ